1 MTPEEMVWYFLVGAA
16 MCLMLRQ
23 TVRSM
28 QAGIRRAR
36 QSPSAAEAARY
47 PCESAHD

>member
-1 MTPEEMVWYFLVGAA
+1 MTYILTGAA
-16 MCLMLRQ
+16 MHLMLRQ

-36 QSPSAAEAARY
+36 RSASAAEAARY